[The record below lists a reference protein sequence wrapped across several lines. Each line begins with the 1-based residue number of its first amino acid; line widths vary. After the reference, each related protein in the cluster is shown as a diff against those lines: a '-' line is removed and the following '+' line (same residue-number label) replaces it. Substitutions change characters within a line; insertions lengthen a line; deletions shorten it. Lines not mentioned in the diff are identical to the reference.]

1 MPRVPPITGKADV
14 PAEFHNVVDDVV
26 GVFGQIRGPFSM
38 LLHSPKLAEKMLQ
51 LVKFNRDESI
61 VEPQLRSIA
70 ILASVREREAAYVWA
85 AQVGA
90 ARRAELPESTIDLLR
105 SKGDPARLSED
116 ERNIVTYVRQLVR
129 TNRVD
134 QPVFDALKNRHGV
147 QWLVELTTVAN
158 YFGLLSGVV
167 NAFSSGGRVRVVPLA
182 EADAILEGEVV
193 GYSLEGLAFDRSAIV
208 RAYRLRLTLNVEFR
222 DVKRSEMLWRQ
233 EGLQETSDFQ
243 VEGTV
248 SDTVARGQGAVLQAA
263 TEIGRKVV
271 NLAVDRF

>member
-1 MPRVPPITGKADV
+1 VAD
-14 PAEFHNVVDDVV
+14 P
-26 GVFGQIRGPFSM
+26 
-38 LLHSPKLAEKMLQ
+38 
-51 LVKFNRDESI
+51 
-61 VEPQLRSIA
+61 
-70 ILASVREREAAYVWA
+70 
-85 AQVGA
+85 
-90 ARRAELPESTIDLLR
+90 ARRARRVLGLALPS
-105 SKGDPARLSED
+105 
-116 ERNIVTYVRQLVR
+116 VLVAGYGTR
-129 TNRVD
+129 GNLPDHIKTVAV
-134 QPVFDALKNRHGV
+134 PIFKNRTLEPGV
-147 QWLVELTTVAN
+147 E
-158 YFGLLSGVV
+158 SVV

-222 DVKRSEMLWRQ
+222 DVKRSAMLWRQ

>member
-1 MPRVPPITGKADV
+1 MAD
-14 PAEFHNVVDDVV
+14 P
-26 GVFGQIRGPFSM
+26 
-38 LLHSPKLAEKMLQ
+38 
-51 LVKFNRDESI
+51 
-61 VEPQLRSIA
+61 
-70 ILASVREREAAYVWA
+70 
-85 AQVGA
+85 
-90 ARRAELPESTIDLLR
+90 ARRARRVLELALPS
-105 SKGDPARLSED
+105 
-116 ERNIVTYVRQLVR
+116 VLVAGYGTR
-129 TNRVD
+129 GNLPDHIKTVAV
-134 QPVFDALKNRHGV
+134 PIFKNRTLEPGV
-147 QWLVELTTVAN
+147 E
-158 YFGLLSGVV
+158 SVV

-193 GYSLEGLAFDRSAIV
+193 GYTLEGLAFDRSAIV

-222 DVKRSEMLWRQ
+222 DVKRSAMLWRQ

>member
-1 MPRVPPITGKADV
+1 MADPARRARRVLG
-14 PAEFHNVVDDVV
+14 
-26 GVFGQIRGPFSM
+26 
-38 LLHSPKLAEKMLQ
+38 LA
-51 LVKFNRDESI
+51 
-61 VEPQLRSIA
+61 
-70 ILASVREREAAYVWA
+70 LASVLVAGCGYGTR
-85 AQVGA
+85 GD
-90 ARRAELPESTIDLLR
+90 LPDHIKTVAVPI
-105 SKGDPARLSED
+105 
-116 ERNIVTYVRQLVR
+116 
-129 TNRVD
+129 
-134 QPVFDALKNRHGV
+134 FKNRTLEPGV
-147 QWLVELTTVAN
+147 E
-158 YFGLLSGVV
+158 SVV

-222 DVKRSEMLWRQ
+222 DVKRSAMLWRQ